1 MVATPMN
8 KSAFMAAQFVARLAL
23 SLLEALV
30 LIIFCYFYFNVTIS
44 GSILAF
50 LIVFIAGN
58 VAFTGIAI
66 LTSSRTADT
75 RVGNGLVNLVVM
87 PMMILS
93 GVFFSYHN
101 FPEWTVN
108 IIEKLP
114 LTLMADSTRSI
125 FIEGAT
131 LHDVAIPVIILSAIG
146 FTFSAVGIKIYKWY

>member
-1 MVATPMN
+1 
-8 KSAFMAAQFVARLAL
+8 AFMAAQFVARLGL
-23 SLLEALV
+23 SLLEAVV
-30 LIIFCYFYFNVTIS
+30 LIVFCYFYFNVTIS
-44 GSILAF
+44 GSIAAF
-50 LIVFIAGN
+50 LLVFIAGN
-58 VAFTGIAI
+58 IAFAGIAI

-114 LTLMADSTRSI
+114 LTLMADSVRSI

-131 LHDVAIPVIILSAIG
+131 LGDVATPVIILSAIG
-146 FTFSAVGIKIYKWY
+146 IVFSAVGIKIYKWY